1 MPSKFIA
8 RSIAFLLVISSMSF
22 FASSASIAA
31 SPAGINLGS
40 ASNFALLAGAAITTA
55 DPSTFT
61 GEIGAGAAITTGAS
75 NSITGSLYAGAAI
88 TTGASNTIS
97 GSVFAGAALTVGAS
111 NVISGSQNFGFPISS
126 TPYPAAMTA
135 LNAAMTDATSRVGTP
150 IATEIGGA
158 TLTAGVYSPTT
169 FFTLTGALTLDA
181 ENNPDAVFII
191 KSPGYIST
199 AAGSSVV
206 LINGAQAGNVF
217 WVTGEYFSAGANAV
231 LSGNIMATTYATL
244 GAGSALTGRIFS
256 QTSYL
261 TLGSSTITPPIMV
274 APTTTTTVPETTTT
288 TVAPTTTT
296 TVPETTTTT
305 EPAPTTT
312 TTEPPVVSQ
321 SITYDS
327 NNGGSGSIS
336 ATTGNTGAS
345 VTLSDG
351 IGFTRNNTNKRFSH
365 WNTISGGS
373 NSGTIYLPGAVI
385 TMPAGG
391 LTLYAIW
398 VQAVSA

>member
-22 FASSASIAA
+22 FAPSASIAA

-288 TVAPTTTT
+288 T
-296 TVPETTTTT
+296 